1 MKQRTLKL
9 AALVFALL
17 ALVCLAAA
25 CGKITHEVVFDAD
38 GGSAVVGITVADGQ
52 AIGNAPHS
60 EKEGCKLKGWSAD
73 GGETLFDFST
83 PVTRPMT
90 LKAVWENVASQTP
103 QQPVTVTFEDDG
115 KIIAQVTIEKGG
127 KVFAPDYS
135 KEGFELVWKNGG
147 ETFAFD
153 TAIDSDLNLVAE
165 FSPVMLTVTVLDADG
180 LRLDEVEVAY
190 GQAAD
195 IQLEPLHWAYPEIFT
210 FSGWDKPV
218 DCVKENM
225 TVTAVYDYKSLPE
238 SLFYFNLL
246 DDGTYE
252 IAVKRTLDFR
262 YMNLDGDW
270 GVPATFNNKPVSK
283 IASYGLSSLYKGFK
297 DIDLLYIPESVK
309 IVDAY
314 AFDGLDIPRV
324 DFAGLEQIWAMAFFN
339 CAFELNLPASLCEI
353 EPYAF
358 FQFGLINGLNSQND
372 RSVNLSSDCESFF
385 MSGLALYSSD
395 GSELVYIDYLNR
407 TSENAELVV
416 PDTVKTVYPAL
427 LWQAWG
433 IDSIVFEGDVETI
446 GSGFLYNNFIQ
457 SVTFNGNVERIEG
470 AEATYELKGA
480 ITRDHA
486 SQLKTGAFQQC
497 SRLGYSADFTLPRGL
512 KYIGDF
518 AFFETELK
526 EVRLD
531 GVQYVGEG
539 AFYCQYYDKF
549 DTVVV
554 TNSDKYYSYLDR
566 ALIEKGTG
574 PLFNG
579 KAGDTFVLYAP
590 IVAEYNFNNDD
601 FDPENA
607 EQFLTE
613 TYTVPQGVTAF
624 RPFAFNDVYDIKTLV
639 IPEGVVSLPAGVVLS
654 DSVFQVYDHGTFTE
668 YYFGISQISLPSTL
682 KEINSELNWENAL
695 ANESYPALTLGEN
708 FTGFV
713 WPNGCN
719 LKKIEYYSI
728 HTRQTEVELPATVTD
743 YSASGYGNMYLE
755 NITVE
760 EGNGRYLSFGGWLYE
775 KIGGN
780 ELRLV
785 HIPRASANADGKLIF
800 PDTGEYILT
809 EIASNAAYGIIQNY
823 DNQGQIVFDGITE
836 IEFPDTVRVIDDLAF
851 NVCSAIKSVTFPA
864 GIEYIGTRAFAL
876 ALNIQSITFNGILP
890 PKMGEN
896 VFSNPFGEPLANA
909 TIHIPNGTY
918 ACWSAFLAEYGK
930 LYGINYFKA
939 LETPQSFTYNFESN
953 GGTEVESVQSY
964 DLWSLPYTEWAG
976 EGERFFQGWFTK
988 DGSVDGDWG
997 ERVFGAPYVGKAD
1010 SLGVVTLYARFGED
1024 RYEDG
1029 SDVPFAFVVSET
1041 TRKLT
1046 LNAWTTTFFEFT
1058 PERDGLYLMKM
1069 NFDHVAYSDSGFGTF
1084 DKATNTVNGFWYTT
1098 VYDENWNVL
1107 YLGFECKAGQT
1118 YYIFYEF
1125 SEQNVYT
1132 GEIEVPLAEYEFTVE
1147 WQGEIPAQQA

>member
-25 CGKITHEVVFDAD
+25 CGKVTHEVVFDAD

-115 KIIAQVTIEKGG
+115 KVIAQVTIEKGG

-147 ETFAFD
+147 DTFAFD

-165 FSPVMLTVTVLDADG
+165 FSPVMLTVTVQDADG

-195 IQLEPLHWAYPEIFT
+195 IQLEPTHWAYPEIFT
-210 FSGWDKPV
+210 FSGWDKPI

-358 FQFGLINGLNSQND
+358 FQFGLINRLNSQND
-372 RSVNLSSDCESFF
+372 RSVNLSSDCENFF

-433 IDSIVFEGDVETI
+433 VTSVVFEGDVETI
-446 GSGFLYNNFIQ
+446 GSGFLYSNFIQ

-486 SQLKTGAFQQC
+486 SQLKAGAFQQC
-497 SRLGYSADFTLPRGL
+497 SRLSASGTFVLPTGL
-512 KYIGDF
+512 KYIGDYAF
-518 AFFETELK
+518 AFTEFG
-526 EVRLD
+526 EINLD
-531 GVQYVGEG
+531 GIEFIGKG
-539 AFYCQYYDKF
+539 AFFVTRYTKF
-549 DTVVV
+549 HSITVA
-554 TNSDKYYSYLDR
+554 NSDKYYSHENR

-574 PLFNG
+574 PFS
-579 KAGDTFVLYAP
+579 
-590 IVAEYNFNNDD
+590 
-601 FDPENA
+601 
-607 EQFLTE
+607 
-613 TYTVPQGVTAF
+613 TA
-624 RPFAFNDVYDIKTLV
+624 R
-639 IPEGVVSLPAGVVLS
+639 
-654 DSVFQVYDHGTFTE
+654 
-668 YYFGISQISLPSTL
+668 
-682 KEINSELNWENAL
+682 
-695 ANESYPALTLGEN
+695 
-708 FTGFV
+708 
-713 WPNGCN
+713 
-719 LKKIEYYSI
+719 
-728 HTRQTEVELPATVTD
+728 
-743 YSASGYGNMYLE
+743 
-755 NITVE
+755 
-760 EGNGRYLSFGGWLYE
+760 
-775 KIGGN
+775 
-780 ELRLV
+780 
-785 HIPRASANADGKLIF
+785 
-800 PDTGEYILT
+800 
-809 EIASNAAYGIIQNY
+809 
-823 DNQGQIVFDGITE
+823 
-836 IEFPDTVRVIDDLAF
+836 RVILF
-851 NVCSAIKSVTFPA
+851 
-864 GIEYIGTRAFAL
+864 
-876 ALNIQSITFNGILP
+876 
-890 PKMGEN
+890 
-896 VFSNPFGEPLANA
+896 
-909 TIHIPNGTY
+909 
-918 ACWSAFLAEYGK
+918 
-930 LYGINYFKA
+930 
-939 LETPQSFTYNFESN
+939 
-953 GGTEVESVQSY
+953 
-964 DLWSLPYTEWAG
+964 
-976 EGERFFQGWFTK
+976 
-988 DGSVDGDWG
+988 
-997 ERVFGAPYVGKAD
+997 
-1010 SLGVVTLYARFGED
+1010 
-1024 RYEDG
+1024 
-1029 SDVPFAFVVSET
+1029 
-1041 TRKLT
+1041 
-1046 LNAWTTTFFEFT
+1046 
-1058 PERDGLYLMKM
+1058 
-1069 NFDHVAYSDSGFGTF
+1069 
-1084 DKATNTVNGFWYTT
+1084 
-1098 VYDENWNVL
+1098 
-1107 YLGFECKAGQT
+1107 
-1118 YYIFYEF
+1118 
-1125 SEQNVYT
+1125 
-1132 GEIEVPLAEYEFTVE
+1132 
-1147 WQGEIPAQQA
+1147 

>member
-195 IQLEPLHWAYPEIFT
+195 IQLEPTHWAYPEIFT

-416 PDTVKTVYPAL
+416 PDTVKNRL
-427 LWQAWG
+427 
-433 IDSIVFEGDVETI
+433 
-446 GSGFLYNNFIQ
+446 
-457 SVTFNGNVERIEG
+457 
-470 AEATYELKGA
+470 
-480 ITRDHA
+480 
-486 SQLKTGAFQQC
+486 
-497 SRLGYSADFTLPRGL
+497 SRA
-512 KYIGDF
+512 
-518 AFFETELK
+518 
-526 EVRLD
+526 
-531 GVQYVGEG
+531 
-539 AFYCQYYDKF
+539 
-549 DTVVV
+549 
-554 TNSDKYYSYLDR
+554 
-566 ALIEKGTG
+566 
-574 PLFNG
+574 
-579 KAGDTFVLYAP
+579 
-590 IVAEYNFNNDD
+590 
-601 FDPENA
+601 
-607 EQFLTE
+607 
-613 TYTVPQGVTAF
+613 
-624 RPFAFNDVYDIKTLV
+624 
-639 IPEGVVSLPAGVVLS
+639 
-654 DSVFQVYDHGTFTE
+654 
-668 YYFGISQISLPSTL
+668 
-682 KEINSELNWENAL
+682 AL
-695 ANESYPALTLGEN
+695 AGM
-708 FTGFV
+708 
-713 WPNGCN
+713 
-719 LKKIEYYSI
+719 
-728 HTRQTEVELPATVTD
+728 
-743 YSASGYGNMYLE
+743 GN
-755 NITVE
+755 
-760 EGNGRYLSFGGWLYE
+760 
-775 KIGGN
+775 
-780 ELRLV
+780 RL
-785 HIPRASANADGKLIF
+785 HRL
-800 PDTGEYILT
+800 
-809 EIASNAAYGIIQNY
+809 
-823 DNQGQIVFDGITE
+823 
-836 IEFPDTVRVIDDLAF
+836 
-851 NVCSAIKSVTFPA
+851 
-864 GIEYIGTRAFAL
+864 
-876 ALNIQSITFNGILP
+876 
-890 PKMGEN
+890 
-896 VFSNPFGEPLANA
+896 
-909 TIHIPNGTY
+909 
-918 ACWSAFLAEYGK
+918 
-930 LYGINYFKA
+930 
-939 LETPQSFTYNFESN
+939 
-953 GGTEVESVQSY
+953 
-964 DLWSLPYTEWAG
+964 
-976 EGERFFQGWFTK
+976 
-988 DGSVDGDWG
+988 
-997 ERVFGAPYVGKAD
+997 
-1010 SLGVVTLYARFGED
+1010 
-1024 RYEDG
+1024 
-1029 SDVPFAFVVSET
+1029 
-1041 TRKLT
+1041 
-1046 LNAWTTTFFEFT
+1046 
-1058 PERDGLYLMKM
+1058 
-1069 NFDHVAYSDSGFGTF
+1069 
-1084 DKATNTVNGFWYTT
+1084 
-1098 VYDENWNVL
+1098 
-1107 YLGFECKAGQT
+1107 
-1118 YYIFYEF
+1118 
-1125 SEQNVYT
+1125 
-1132 GEIEVPLAEYEFTVE
+1132 
-1147 WQGEIPAQQA
+1147 

>member
-1 MKQRTLKL
+1 
-9 AALVFALL
+9 
-17 ALVCLAAA
+17 
-25 CGKITHEVVFDAD
+25 
-38 GGSAVVGITVADGQ
+38 
-52 AIGNAPHS
+52 
-60 EKEGCKLKGWSAD
+60 
-73 GGETLFDFST
+73 
-83 PVTRPMT
+83 
-90 LKAVWENVASQTP
+90 
-103 QQPVTVTFEDDG
+103 
-115 KIIAQVTIEKGG
+115 
-127 KVFAPDYS
+127 
-135 KEGFELVWKNGG
+135 
-147 ETFAFD
+147 
-153 TAIDSDLNLVAE
+153 
-165 FSPVMLTVTVLDADG
+165 
-180 LRLDEVEVAY
+180 
-190 GQAAD
+190 
-195 IQLEPLHWAYPEIFT
+195 
-210 FSGWDKPV
+210 
-218 DCVKENM
+218 M

-624 RPFAFNDVYDIKTLV
+624 RR
-639 IPEGVVSLPAGVVLS
+639 SHS
-654 DSVFQVYDHGTFTE
+654 MTFTT
-668 YYFGISQISLPSTL
+668 S
-682 KEINSELNWENAL
+682 
-695 ANESYPALTLGEN
+695 
-708 FTGFV
+708 
-713 WPNGCN
+713 
-719 LKKIEYYSI
+719 
-728 HTRQTEVELPATVTD
+728 
-743 YSASGYGNMYLE
+743 
-755 NITVE
+755 
-760 EGNGRYLSFGGWLYE
+760 
-775 KIGGN
+775 
-780 ELRLV
+780 RL
-785 HIPRASANADGKLIF
+785 L
-800 PDTGEYILT
+800 
-809 EIASNAAYGIIQNY
+809 
-823 DNQGQIVFDGITE
+823 
-836 IEFPDTVRVIDDLAF
+836 
-851 NVCSAIKSVTFPA
+851 
-864 GIEYIGTRAFAL
+864 
-876 ALNIQSITFNGILP
+876 
-890 PKMGEN
+890 
-896 VFSNPFGEPLANA
+896 
-909 TIHIPNGTY
+909 
-918 ACWSAFLAEYGK
+918 
-930 LYGINYFKA
+930 
-939 LETPQSFTYNFESN
+939 
-953 GGTEVESVQSY
+953 
-964 DLWSLPYTEWAG
+964 
-976 EGERFFQGWFTK
+976 
-988 DGSVDGDWG
+988 
-997 ERVFGAPYVGKAD
+997 
-1010 SLGVVTLYARFGED
+1010 
-1024 RYEDG
+1024 
-1029 SDVPFAFVVSET
+1029 
-1041 TRKLT
+1041 
-1046 LNAWTTTFFEFT
+1046 
-1058 PERDGLYLMKM
+1058 
-1069 NFDHVAYSDSGFGTF
+1069 
-1084 DKATNTVNGFWYTT
+1084 
-1098 VYDENWNVL
+1098 
-1107 YLGFECKAGQT
+1107 
-1118 YYIFYEF
+1118 
-1125 SEQNVYT
+1125 
-1132 GEIEVPLAEYEFTVE
+1132 
-1147 WQGEIPAQQA
+1147 

>member
-25 CGKITHEVVFDAD
+25 CGKVTHEVVFDAD

-115 KIIAQVTIEKGG
+115 KVIAQVTIEKGG

-147 ETFAFD
+147 DTFAFD

-165 FSPVMLTVTVLDADG
+165 FSPVMLTVTVQDADG

-195 IQLEPLHWAYPEIFT
+195 IQLEPTHWAYPEIFT
-210 FSGWDKPV
+210 FSGWDKPI

-358 FQFGLINGLNSQND
+358 FQFGLINRLNSQND

-433 IDSIVFEGDVETI
+433 VTSVVFEGDVETI

-457 SVTFNGNVERIEG
+457 SVTFNGTVERIEG

-486 SQLKTGAFQQC
+486 SQLKAGAFQQC
-497 SRLGYSADFTLPRGL
+497 SRLSASGTFVLPTGL
-512 KYIGDF
+512 KYIGDYAF
-518 AFFETELK
+518 AFTEFG
-526 EVRLD
+526 EINLD
-531 GVQYVGEG
+531 GIEFIGKG
-539 AFYCQYYDKF
+539 AFFVTRYTKF
-549 DTVVV
+549 HSITVA
-554 TNSDKYYSYLDR
+554 NSDKYYSHENR

-574 PLFNG
+574 PVFNG
-579 KAGDTFVLYAP
+579 KAGDTFLVYAP
-590 IVAEYNFNNDD
+590 VIENFT
-601 FDPENA
+601 PENG
-607 EQFLTE
+607 ESLLID

-624 RPFAFNDVYDIKTLV
+624 HNFAFNCAYYIKHLI
-639 IPEGVVSLPAGVVLS
+639 IPEGVQKLPMGFINSNLTSGVYNPET
-654 DSVFQVYDHGTFTE
+654 QQITE
-668 YYFGISQISLPSTL
+668 YYFGVHDISLPSTL
-682 KEINSELNWENAL
+682 TDIESYGEWCIS
-695 ANESYPALTLGEN
+695 NEYYPALTLGEN

-719 LKKIEYYSI
+719 LEKIEYYSI

-809 EIASNAAYGIIQNY
+809 EIASNAAYGIMKSY

-851 NVCSAIKSVTFPA
+851 NGCGDIKSLVFPEKL
-864 GIEYIGTRAFAL
+864 EYIGDYAFML
-876 ALNIQSITFNGILP
+876 SYVIESITFKGVLP
-890 PKMGEN
+890 PQMGQN
-896 VFSNPFGEPLANA
+896 IFIAPMQEPLANA

-1084 DKATNTVNGFWYTT
+1084 DKATNTVNGYWHTT